1 LNHLTAYQ
9 SLAQELIDDL
19 DGLSDEETGD
29 AGEDATGEDTA
40 TATTTTTNGNGKR
53 SAISPLRADQDD
65 VKMDQ
70 DDQPKDPNQV
80 QLQDGQLYVPTGG
93 VRPADELDAEAVEG
107 FKLEKV
113 LDVRK
118 VAPLTSSKRMKDVL
132 EGIDEFLLHPKL
144 VKGGSLA
151 DNPEYDII
159 VKANNLAVEVDN
171 ELLIVHKFVRDHYH
185 AKFPGLDTLVP
196 EPTVY
201 LRVVQAI
208 GNLQDISQ
216 APLKDVVKGHTIM
229 VITVSATTADGRQLS
244 HDEWHRVDAACQ
256 VHKELEDA
264 KRKIFEYVQ
273 SRMNILSPNVSA
285 IVGTTTA
292 AKLIGVAGGLQA
304 LAKMPSCNVYLLGAM
319 KKTPTGQ
326 STATMNR
333 HTGFIFQSDLVQSC
347 EPEHKLKAQRTVSG
361 KVVLAARVD
370 LEGGS
375 KEGNYGDMLR
385 TKLEKHFEK
394 MAEPPPLKVT
404 KALPV
409 PSEDGKKKRRGG
421 RRARKAKEAYGM
433 TELRQ
438 LSNRVKFGEQEQETD
453 AFGGETRGLGM
464 LGKES
469 GKLRASAIDSKSRA
483 KMSKQNKIR
492 TQLLGG
498 PSKATSGTATSGTA
512 SSLSITPFQGIEL
525 ANPNQNAENERKLK
539 AANDKWFA
547 KGAFT
552 HIPQQGDKL
561 PGSK

>member
-1 LNHLTAYQ
+1 M

-19 DGLSDEETGD
+19 DGLSDDEIAEGNQTEQTEQQ
-29 AGEDATGEDTA
+29 EDLNE
-40 TATTTTTNGNGKR
+40 NGKR
-53 SAISPLRADQDD
+53 PASESL
-65 VKMDQ
+65 VEESSENVMDTSEE
-70 DDQPKDPNQV
+70 PSV
-80 QLQDGQLYVPTGG
+80 ELQEGQLYIPTGG
-93 VRPADELDAEAVEG
+93 VRPADELDAEAVESY
-107 FKLEKV
+107 KLGKI

-118 VAPLTSSKRMKDVL
+118 VAPLTSSRRMKEVL
-132 EGIDEFLLHPKL
+132 EGIDEFLGSPKL
-144 VKGGSLA
+144 VKGGSIV

-208 GNLQDISQ
+208 GNIEDISQ

-229 VITVSATTADGRQLS
+229 VITVSATTADGRQLTQE
-244 HDEWHRVDAACQ
+244 EWERVDAACE
-256 VHKELEDA
+256 VHKELEEA
-264 KRKIFEYVQ
+264 KHKIFEYVQ

-304 LAKMPSCNVYLLGAM
+304 LSKMPSCNVYLLGAM

-333 HTGFIFQSDLVQSC
+333 HTGFIYQSDLVQSC
-347 EPEHKLKAQRTVSG
+347 EPEHKLKAQRTVSA

-375 KEGNYGDMLR
+375 KEGNYGDLLR

-421 RRARKAKEAYGM
+421 RRARKAKEAYAV

-438 LSNRVKFGEQEQETD
+438 LSNRVKFGEQEAETD

-464 LGKES
+464 IGKES

-498 PSKATSGTATSGTA
+498 PSRATSGTATSGTA

-525 ANPNQNAENERKLK
+525 ANPNQTAENERKLK

-547 KGAFT
+547 KGAFS